1 MAEKEIYSIDPY
13 NKEAWNGNLPNP
25 SQQHPYLTGVDR
37 NVILGNMPRGYN
49 NAKVN
54 YNLNSGEV
62 TITQGD
68 NNRPVPATKQQIA
81 SLQRYFANLKNNYNN
96 QQQQP
101 TAIATQKQGGQI
113 NYLNLY
119 E

>member
-1 MAEKEIYSIDPY
+1 MAGKEIYSIDPY

-25 SQQHPYLTGVDR
+25 SQQHPYLNEVDR
-37 NVILGNMPRGYN
+37 NVILGNIPRGYK
-49 NAKVN
+49 ARVN
-54 YNLNSGEV
+54 YNPGTGVV
-62 TITQGD
+62 TVTQGD
-68 NNRPVPATKQQIA
+68 DDRPVPATKQQIA

-101 TAIATQKQGGQI
+101 TAITAKKQGGQI

>member
-1 MAEKEIYSIDPY
+1 MAENNTTITFYPNDKR
-13 NKEAWNGNLPNP
+13 AWNGDFPDE
-25 SQQHPYLTGVDR
+25 QYKYLGQANQKELR
-37 NVILGNMPRGYN
+37 SFSPQGYGESL
-49 NAKVN
+49 AVN
-54 YNLNSGEV
+54 YDPDAEKV
-62 TITQGD
+62 WFTQNG
-68 NNRPVPATKQQIA
+68 RSVPATKQQIA